1 MVGWSRVISPKMG
14 RARQNAEPPER
25 VLVLLGRY
33 RMNIPAPAQVPHLL
47 TKASLEGG
55 GMNRQEKFTFVVEQF
70 IRKQGWSPFSPILTK
85 KTSLQWWML
94 EGKPL
99 QGAKPSPKP

>member
-1 MVGWSRVISPKMG
+1 MVGFGRVFSPKMG

-47 TKASLEGG
+47 TKVSLVGG
-55 GMNRQEKFTFVVEQF
+55 GKNRQEE
-70 IRKQGWSPFSPILTK
+70 FS
-85 KTSLQWWML
+85 
-94 EGKPL
+94 
-99 QGAKPSPKP
+99 